1 MFESL
6 TRFIPAMDRKESVF
20 SGHPS
25 LFDELYR
32 LADERKEYR
41 LHEYGKVLEEYGLK
55 WDERDLRAAD
65 VSEMDAQGVV
75 AVLFGACRADHF
87 CEGAFDDF
95 AKDGYVSKWLKRL
108 KELDEEAAMG
118 MSFAT
123 LSLYGAERSA
133 LEAALAPGDL
143 LRDRNL
149 PWLTLV
155 PAQEEE
161 GDFPLRLEKAAR
173 RLTKGSDA
181 VALLFFYY
189 DDDAFVC
196 RLYRNGRRAA
206 SCHSDE
212 SWAKLGKQLDELFG
226 DTSASK
232 AFRYASRCSSLEE
245 KLALL
250 EETVGA
256 ALYDVP
262 EEDAPRAVPRC
273 DATLRAVKARE
284 SMLRKR
290 PKQFVLT
297 ELAEES
303 WPEEMKIMQ
312 TVFRLLR
319 PQWWNCE
326 LSTLLYHP
334 DPRRYMVPGDMGLFA
349 YPYIDFHPPYNVDQ
363 SCEPFPKFLFLYNA
377 ETGAQQ
383 TLGPFANRVRRI
395 IRRTKS
401 GDPVMLSDGLPKVY
415 RVRSRELGLS
425 VLPAVTC
432 LGEDGTAR
440 WSFSTEVSVGSFH
453 AAPDGVITLF
463 GRAANDSAAIIQIDG
478 ETGEML
484 RTRHFPPEER
494 MREMIYAEPIGALVC
509 RSDASGELVV
519 LDNSLEEVRRMPDSG
534 FSCVSEFHGNC
545 LWNLYYSPPSIR
557 FLDLSDGSVHS
568 TPLEIP
574 VFPTNVLPDGRI
586 LGVNGKQDRLT
597 VFDQNGT
604 MVSRCSV
611 PGTLCFSFI
620 SGGEVFLAEMRGLD
634 KYGWLCDE
642 LFDEASAHVWRL
654 DPAPKK

>member
-1 MFESL
+1 
-6 TRFIPAMDRKESVF
+6 
-20 SGHPS
+20 
-25 LFDELYR
+25 
-32 LADERKEYR
+32 
-41 LHEYGKVLEEYGLK
+41 
-55 WDERDLRAAD
+55 
-65 VSEMDAQGVV
+65 
-75 AVLFGACRADHF
+75 
-87 CEGAFDDF
+87 
-95 AKDGYVSKWLKRL
+95 
-108 KELDEEAAMG
+108 MG

-181 VALLFFYY
+181 AALLFFYY

-196 RLYRNGRRAA
+196 RLYRNGRRVA

-262 EEDAPRAVPRC
+262 EEDAPRVVPRC

-319 PQWWNCE
+319 PQWRHCE

-334 DPRRYMVPGDMGLFA
+334 DPRPYMVPGDTGLFA
-349 YPYIDFHPPYNVDQ
+349 YPYIDFKPPYNVDQ
-363 SCEPFPKFLFLYNA
+363 SCEPFPKFLFYTTQKP
-377 ETGAQQ
+377 E
-383 TLGPFANRVRRI
+383 
-395 IRRTKS
+395 
-401 GDPVMLSDGLPKVY
+401 
-415 RVRSRELGLS
+415 RSRHWGRLPIMSGALS
-425 VLPAVTC
+425 
-432 LGEDGTAR
+432 GEQK
-440 WSFSTEVSVGSFH
+440 
-453 AAPDGVITLF
+453 
-463 GRAANDSAAIIQIDG
+463 AAI
-478 ETGEML
+478 
-484 RTRHFPPEER
+484 P
-494 MREMIYAEPIGALVC
+494 
-509 RSDASGELVV
+509 
-519 LDNSLEEVRRMPDSG
+519 
-534 FSCVSEFHGNC
+534 
-545 LWNLYYSPPSIR
+545 
-557 FLDLSDGSVHS
+557 
-568 TPLEIP
+568 
-574 VFPTNVLPDGRI
+574 
-586 LGVNGKQDRLT
+586 
-597 VFDQNGT
+597 
-604 MVSRCSV
+604 
-611 PGTLCFSFI
+611 
-620 SGGEVFLAEMRGLD
+620 
-634 KYGWLCDE
+634 
-642 LFDEASAHVWRL
+642 
-654 DPAPKK
+654 